1 MSSVR
6 FCFFFHKIHLIEGLF
21 VLGAFSLDLA
31 AIEGRVGGDRLSE
44 VKAFNLGENLIF
56 LSQVGPQ
63 LVEHDLQDIIDSDP
77 VTLPLTRTGLAR
89 FEQYSSTINNHETES
104 KKCTFCIRLVEM

>member
-1 MSSVR
+1 MR
-6 FCFFFHKIHLIEGLF
+6 FCFFFHKIHLIECLF

-44 VKAFNLGENLIF
+44 VNFF
-56 LSQVGPQ
+56 LVPLECFYVFEQVGPQ

-89 FEQYSSTINNHETES
+89 
-104 KKCTFCIRLVEM
+104 

>member
-1 MSSVR
+1 MFSKEAFLEISENTFLTS
-6 FCFFFHKIHLIEGLF
+6 FC
-21 VLGAFSLDLA
+21 LGAFSLDLA

-44 VKAFNLGENLIF
+44 VRLKTWQIRHVTTFDYKRSIIF
-56 LSQVGPQ
+56 FATLSNQVGPQ

-89 FEQYSSTINNHETES
+89 LQ
-104 KKCTFCIRLVEM
+104 

>member
-1 MSSVR
+1 MIS
-6 FCFFFHKIHLIEGLF
+6 C
-21 VLGAFSLDLA
+21 LGAFSLDLA

-44 VKAFNLGENLIF
+44 VRPLNPITLFIVFF
-56 LSQVGPQ
+56 LHQVGPQ

-89 FEQYSSTINNHETES
+89 
-104 KKCTFCIRLVEM
+104 